1 LPALRGEFIPTIAS
15 PLFIRDWKNPSLE
28 AMTRLKRAERELS
41 PEKTEAI
48 LDGAMQEFLTHGYA
62 ATSMDKVASTS
73 KVSKAT
79 IYSHFQDKEGLF
91 KALIHRLAERKQL
104 FAQEALQD
112 SLLDPAACLRQYAHC
127 MLNNVGNDPQVLT
140 FFRIIIG
147 ESGRFPDLARTF
159 VESLEKP
166 ALMMLTQYL
175 AEHPDVTFPDP
186 EVMARTFV
194 GTMVHFVLIRD
205 ILQSGDILP
214 MEHER
219 LLENLLA
226 LILRSEP

>member
-1 LPALRGEFIPTIAS
+1 
-15 PLFIRDWKNPSLE
+15 
-28 AMTRLKRAERELS
+28 MTRLKRAERELS

-48 LDGAMQEFLTHGYA
+48 LNGAMQEFLTHGYA

-91 KALIHRLAERKQL
+91 KALIHRLAECKQL